1 MVKVIHASSLYVFN
15 DLNLLNLVIYVLDV
29 TVHITTQI
37 PGGMFM
43 VLSLERYLNL
53 NKQHLSI
60 MSSFAIFVFGYYLVC
75 HTTTNEGYTLHLDF
89 FVSLFFYNITMIL
102 YLQVVVSCSLED

>member
-60 MSSFAIFVFGYYLVC
+60 MRRFAIFVFGYYSVC
-75 HTTTNEGYTLHLDF
+75 HTTINEGYTLHLDF
-89 FVSLFFYNITMIL
+89 LRYFKDFIPTS
-102 YLQVVVSCSLED
+102 SCSLEGRS